1 MKRYLT
7 LLLTC
12 TILLTCSLPVLAV
25 NNITPTEE
33 FICYFDDDCYVEKS
47 ILYYEN
53 SLVVTKKITFEGTV
67 TPGRTIEHMQTRD
80 GITYRGTL
88 SLISCQYQDNKTIAV
103 YKGTLYPV
111 A

>member
-1 MKRYLT
+1 MKRYLI

-67 TPGRTIEHMQTRD
+67 TPGRTIEHIETKH
-80 GITYRGTL
+80 GVTYRGTL

-103 YKGTLYPV
+103 YKSTLYPV

>member
-12 TILLTCSLPVLAV
+12 TILLTSSLPVLAV
-25 NNITPTEE
+25 NNVIQTEE
-33 FICYFDDDCYVEKS
+33 FICYFDEECYVEEN
-47 ILYYEN
+47 ILYYAN